1 MNRHV
6 ILGRVTPFICEGLK
20 KREEEKRK
28 DERGARNTKIKA
40 IEIQVRDYRSL
51 NIEGIR
57 K

>member
-1 MNRHV
+1 MNRLV